1 MIIEG
6 DEEAEAAADA
16 AVEAEL
22 LERRRRR
29 QQTKRVYGPR
39 SEEERKRISE
49 GLRAVERRT
58 GRLSRTARERF
69 EDPERKERL
78 RAAMMKGYYEKNA
91 PSKISARAKRR
102 CADPAFRQLISQV
115 KTGVAFHCKAC
126 GQAGHRRNFCPS
138 LGHVKQDRTKRGA
151 SPILGL
157 ECSGTVESVGSHVT
171 RWKVGDQVCALLAGG
186 GYAEYV
192 AVPESQILPVP
203 VGVPLVDAAAL
214 PEAACTVWST
224 VFMMAK
230 LQPGESFLVHGGSSG
245 IGTFAIQLVKLLGSR
260 VFCTA
265 GSTEKLNRCRQLGAD
280 VTINYRKEDFL
291 TCVKEETGGKGVN
304 VILDNMGASY
314 LEKNLSC
321 LVEDGRMIVIGL
333 QGGRIG
339 SVDLGR
345 MLMKRLSL
353 HCKDLHMVV
362 VCYLFSFA
370 IVITVTSS
378 LSSQL
383 QA

>member
-1 MIIEG
+1 MKAVVFDEPGGAEVLQVREVPMPEVREG
-6 DEEAEAAADA
+6 EVLIRVAATALNRADIM
-16 AVEAEL
+16 
-22 LERRRRR
+22 
-29 QQTKRVYGPR
+29 Q
-39 SEEERKRISE
+39 
-49 GLRAVERRT
+49 
-58 GRLSRTARERF
+58 RLGSY
-69 EDPERKERL
+69 PPPK
-78 RAAMMKGYYEKNA
+78 
-91 PSKISARAKRR
+91 
-102 CADPAFRQLISQV
+102 
-115 KTGVAFHCKAC
+115 
-126 GQAGHRRNFCPS
+126 
-138 LGHVKQDRTKRGA
+138 GA

-192 AVPESQILPVP
+192 SVPESQILPVP
-203 VGVPLVDAAAL
+203 DGVPLVDAAAL

-245 IGTFAIQLVKLLGSR
+245 IGTFAIQLAKLLESR

-265 GSTEKLNRCRQLGAD
+265 GSTEKLDRCRQLGAN

-291 TCVKEETGGKGVN
+291 ARVKEETSGKGVN

-314 LEKNLSC
+314 MEKNLSC
-321 LVEDGRMIVIGL
+321 LAEDGRMVVIGL

-353 HCKDLHMVV
+353 HSAGLRSRPLDQKTE
-362 VCYLFSFA
+362 
-370 IVITVTSS
+370 IVREVGANVWPLISS
-378 LSSQL
+378 GQLKPIIFQELPMADVQVAHALMESSVHIGKIVL
-383 QA
+383 IP